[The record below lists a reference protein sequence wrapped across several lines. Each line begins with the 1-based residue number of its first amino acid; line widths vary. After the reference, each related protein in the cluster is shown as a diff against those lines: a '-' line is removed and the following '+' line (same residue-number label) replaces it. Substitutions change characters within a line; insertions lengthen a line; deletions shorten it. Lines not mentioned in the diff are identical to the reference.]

1 MNEPDLNMAAPST
14 TPPRAAGGPL
24 KGLRVLDFTRVF
36 SGPFAT
42 QILAD
47 FGATVIK
54 VERGD
59 GGDEA
64 RDYGHHEEHESVGAP
79 FLAMNRSKR
88 SICLD
93 LAHED
98 GRRVATA
105 LAARADVLVENF
117 RPGVMDRL
125 GLGYDE
131 LAAANPRL
139 VYCSITG
146 FGSTG
151 PLRARAANDLS
162 LQALTGL
169 LSFTGPPDGPP
180 CRTPAPLADLAAG
193 MYGALGIQAALS
205 ERTIT
210 GRGQRVETSMLG
222 AQLNTLGYF
231 FADYW
236 LHERQPAA
244 MGTANE
250 LGLPNQAFPTSDGWV
265 CITAS
270 NERAWRRLCSAL
282 EVPEAA
288 EDPRFRDLRARYRHR
303 EDVVG
308 LITERTIR
316 LTLQDCVARLDEHGV
331 SNSPVRTLAEAA
343 AEPQVADHVTAAEVP
358 GLGRVRLVGSPV
370 RFGGRPPSA
379 TVGPPPAL
387 GANTTEVLAELG
399 YTEAS
404 IRALRREG
412 AVGCAGEIAGI
423 DAVGATVD
431 G

>member
-1 MNEPDLNMAAPST
+1 MSAADPSADVKEAIDSGVT
-14 TPPRAAGGPL
+14 AGPL
-24 KGLRVLDFTRVF
+24 RGLRVVDFTRVF

-47 FGATVIK
+47 FGATVTK
-54 VERGD
+54 VERVD

-64 RDYGHHEEHESVGAP
+64 RDYGHHDEGESMGAP
-79 FLAMNRSKR
+79 FLAMNRNKR
-88 SICLD
+88 SVCVD
-93 LAHED
+93 LTHEA
-98 GRRVATA
+98 GRQIATE

-125 GLGYDE
+125 GLGYE
-131 LAAANPRL
+131 QLSATNPRL

-146 FGSTG
+146 FGGAG

-162 LQALTGL
+162 LQALSGL
-169 LSFTGPPDGPP
+169 LSFTGPPEGPP

-193 MYGALGIQAALS
+193 MFGALGIQAALT
-205 ERTIT
+205 ERAVT

-236 LHERQPAA
+236 LHDRQPGP

-270 NERAWRRLCSAL
+270 NERAWRRLCTAL

-303 EDVVG
+303 EDVVT
-308 LITERTIR
+308 LITERTAS
-316 LTLQDCVARLDEHGV
+316 LTLRDCVARLDEHGV
-331 SNSPVRTLAEAA
+331 SNSPMRTLAEAA
-343 AEPQVADHVTAAEVP
+343 AEPQLADHVTATEVP
-358 GLGRVRLVGSPV
+358 GLGTVRLVGSPV
-370 RFGGRPPSA
+370 RFGGRPLSA
-379 TVGPPPAL
+379 TAEPPPAL
-387 GANTTEVLAELG
+387 GADTPEVLGELG
-399 YTEAS
+399 YTEAD
-404 IRALRREG
+404 IRALNR
-412 AVGCAGEIAGI
+412 VGTIAGEGMITDVDTVGSSAG
-423 DAVGATVD
+423 G
-431 G
+431 